1 MPIDPHLEAAR
12 AGGPVPG
19 WKPVDSIS
27 MDLAMYCVS
36 CNQVVRSD
44 QLVNGNCPVCGSDST
59 LNLARALYREGEA
72 VA

>member
-1 MPIDPHLEAAR
+1 
-12 AGGPVPG
+12 
-19 WKPVDSIS
+19 
-27 MDLAMYCVS
+27 MYCVS

-59 LNLARALYREGEA
+59 LNLARALYRDGEA